1 MDVDCRVFIMNGRY
15 SVHIFCFL
23 HYGINIKIEI
33 PMYTPEDSQLIRRI
47 HKKGMD
53 HKIRLNWYLSN
64 SPCRLFSWKFDILL
78 LLLRYKV
85 RKILFLLAKRTTR
98 SKQRV
103 VSWLDVK
110 FSTYVL
116 VSF

>member
-1 MDVDCRVFIMNGRY
+1 
-15 SVHIFCFL
+15 
-23 HYGINIKIEI
+23 
-33 PMYTPEDSQLIRRI
+33 
-47 HKKGMD
+47 
-53 HKIRLNWYLSN
+53 
-64 SPCRLFSWKFDILL
+64 
-78 LLLRYKV
+78 LLRYKV